1 MKKIF
6 FLIACLT
13 FINTI
18 VFANSITNSTSY
30 NTDSL
35 EITAPHA
42 VLIDMDSGKMLY
54 EKDGY
59 TATYPASTTKILT
72 AILVL
77 ENCSLDEEVTASYEA
92 VNSVYA
98 NGTTA
103 SIQEGEKHTVK
114 DLLSTMLI
122 HSANDA
128 AYILAEH
135 VGGSI
140 QSFASMMNARAK
152 ELGALCTNFVNPNG
166 LPNSSHKCSAY
177 DMTLFA
183 NYAMNNFPEF
193 REIVKT
199 VNYSLPITPEYE
211 KLYFSEYPNAQ
222 KATRYLTTTTN
233 HLINPARTA
242 YYYEYATG
250 IKTGYTDAAANCIV
264 ASAKKDDVEL
274 IVVIFGASGW
284 GNLRDDT
291 VKLFEYG
298 FSKLKSETLASAGNI
313 IDKIKIKNAETNNDL
328 LNVVVK
334 DNLKATVSNTDLVEA
349 FSPSIVINSDL
360 KAPIESGDIIG
371 SITYNIYNKTYTS
384 NLLAGNSIVEK
395 VSVTAVATNIFSIII
410 KIILWAVGIIVA
422 LFISLVFLRAF
433 IITQN
438 QKKSRRRRMYNA
450 RFR

>member
-1 MKKIF
+1 MKTQRLISSYDEINDIFCGKI
-6 FLIACLT
+6 
-13 FINTI
+13 
-18 VFANSITNSTSY
+18 
-30 NTDSL
+30 D
-35 EITAPHA
+35 
-42 VLIDMDSGKMLY
+42 GKN
-54 EKDGY
+54 GY
-59 TATYPASTTKILT
+59 
-72 AILVL
+72 
-77 ENCSLDEEVTASYEA
+77 
-92 VNSVYA
+92 
-98 NGTTA
+98 
-103 SIQEGEKHTVK
+103 
-114 DLLSTMLI
+114 
-122 HSANDA
+122 
-128 AYILAEH
+128 
-135 VGGSI
+135 
-140 QSFASMMNARAK
+140 
-152 ELGALCTNFVNPNG
+152 
-166 LPNSSHKCSAY
+166 
-177 DMTLFA
+177 FA

-395 VSVTAVATNIFSIII
+395 VSVTAVATNIFSTII

>member
-1 MKKIF
+1 MKRVLLFITF
-6 FLIACLT
+6 LT

-18 VFANSITNSTSY
+18 VLANSISSTD
-30 NTDSL
+30 NTVNTI

-54 EKDGY
+54 EKDAY
-59 TATYPASTTKILT
+59 TPVYPASTTKILT

-77 ENCSLDEEVTASYEA
+77 ENCDLDEKVTATYEA

-103 SIQEGEKHTVK
+103 SIQEGETHTVR

-135 VGGSI
+135 VGGSVD
-140 QSFASMMNARAK
+140 SFASMMNSKAK
-152 ELGALCTNFVNPNG
+152 ELGALSTNFVTPNG
-166 LPNSSHKCSAY
+166 LPNTYHKCSAY
-177 DMTLFA
+177 DMALFA
-183 NYAMNNFPEF
+183 NYAMNTFPEF

-199 VNYSLPITPEYE
+199 INYSLPITPEYE
-211 KLYFSEYPNAQ
+211 KLYFSEYPNAT

-264 ASAKKDDVEL
+264 ASAEKNGVEL
-274 IVVIFGASGW
+274 IVVIFGAGGW

-291 VKLFEYG
+291 VKLFELG
-298 FSKLKSETLASAGNI
+298 FSKLKSETLTSAGNI
-313 IDKIKIKNAETNNDL
+313 IDKIKIKNADNDNNL
-328 LNVVVK
+328 LNVVVE
-334 DNLKATVSNTDLVEA
+334 NELKATVSNTDLVEA
-349 FSPSIVINSDL
+349 FSPSVVLSNDL

-371 SITYNIYNKTYTS
+371 TITYNIYNRTYSS
-384 NLLAGNSIVEK
+384 NLIAGNSISPK
-395 VSVTAVATNIFSIII
+395 VSVTAVATNIFSTII
-410 KIILWAVGIIVA
+410 KIILWFVGIVIF
-422 LFISLVFLRAF
+422 LFIALVFLRAF